1 MPIEQV
7 VKEATHLPD
16 EYVAMVVSYI
26 QFLQF
31 QVNNGNSKERKLGVL
46 SDRFE
51 FIADDFDAPLKEFHM
66 KNYP

>member
-1 MPIEQV
+1 MSIDQV

-31 QVNNGNSKERKLGVL
+31 QVNAESKKERKLGVL

-51 FIADDFDAPLKEFHM
+51 FISDDFDAPLEEFREYM
-66 KNYP
+66 

>member
-1 MPIEQV
+1 MPIDQV

-26 QFLQF
+26 RFLQF
-31 QVNNGNSKERKLGVL
+31 QVSKSNSKERKLGIL

-51 FIADDFDAPLKEFHM
+51 YISDDFDAPLKEFQEYM
-66 KNYP
+66 